1 MIDTINPTPKFLSN
15 SKIPGFYNLYK
26 NLSKFINNNIAKEYS
41 KNENKLRKIK
51 SINEEDIN
59 YFHEKEKILLSSV
72 YDEISNDKFI
82 FDIIDKIPYDLIL
95 KDYINYY
102 MNKYNNIFSIN
113 EYNNR
118 IIEIFLNLRFN
129 ENKNKVMKNNKIEQ
143 IKIIIKEIIWMKTKI
158 NYISNVVKLF

>member
-1 MIDTINPTPKFLSN
+1 M
-15 SKIPGFYNLYK
+15 
-26 NLSKFINNNIAKEYS
+26 
-41 KNENKLRKIK
+41 
-51 SINEEDIN
+51 
-59 YFHEKEKILLSSV
+59 
-72 YDEISNDKFI
+72 
-82 FDIIDKIPYDLIL
+82 IL